1 MVQATTPKLFINEI
15 RKIQLLVAINQKYFC
30 SNLQAV
36 ALQCLLSMY
45 SSLYI
50 LSLDKGNEKFQ
61 GIVNFTFRTA
71 NIPQEN
77 YAEFINQLLPLL
89 FLFKK
94 YFFLCVFFLPWPLD
108 SGPLSVALKQ

>member
-1 MVQATTPKLFINEI
+1 M
-15 RKIQLLVAINQKYFC
+15 
-30 SNLQAV
+30 
-36 ALQCLLSMY
+36 
-45 SSLYI
+45 YI

-94 YFFLCVFFLPWPLD
+94 YFFLYVSPPPL
-108 SGPLSVALKQ
+108 ALGQWLTFNCIKIITKQIKQHHFSLEDEVLNKIV